1 MRTQRGAEGMAFSH
15 TSAVQP
21 RGWEGGFL
29 ANVMELG
36 TWHATARART
46 RAQRKS
52 LGRWTSIML
61 PSTGMLRH
69 EEAWSLRQNNRWLNP
84 SSALYA
90 LESPPAPVPHG
101 RKRERCPAPLNNGA
115 CVQTI

>member
-84 SSALYA
+84 SSLISFVCFGVAP
-90 LESPPAPVPHG
+90 SPSAPRSQKGEVPS
-101 RKRERCPAPLNNGA
+101 AS
-115 CVQTI
+115 Q